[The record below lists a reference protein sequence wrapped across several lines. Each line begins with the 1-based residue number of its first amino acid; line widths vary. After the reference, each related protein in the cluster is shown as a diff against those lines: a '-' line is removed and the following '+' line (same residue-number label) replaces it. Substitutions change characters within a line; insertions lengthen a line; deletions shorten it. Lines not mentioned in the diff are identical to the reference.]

1 MTIRHSAGSY
11 EIHFGGIVESLIDL
25 GPRDFL
31 VTDTMV
37 AAHYGP
43 FPLDD
48 DRVAVVPSGESSK
61 SIEAYSQLLSRA
73 AQSKLR
79 RDGRIVA
86 LGGGVVGD
94 LAGFLA
100 ATYMRGVSFLQ
111 VPTTLLAMV
120 DSSIGG
126 KVGIDLPE
134 GKNLAGAFYPPT
146 QVRVAVEF
154 LETLPDRHLA
164 NGAAE
169 IWKHA
174 FISDVG
180 LLKLLSEAPL
190 RPGDPRT
197 LDIVQRSLMVK
208 ARVVQADEFE
218 TTGLR
223 ATLNFGHTIGHA
235 LEKELG
241 YEGLLHGE
249 AIAAGMYYECL
260 VGESIG
266 VTPSG
271 TADVVREGLES
282 QGLPTHLP
290 MSVEPEGMVEAMKLD
305 KKARGEGLSMSL
317 LTEVGACSLT
327 HGIDERT
334 VLSVLESRR

>member
-1 MTIRHSAGSY
+1 MTVRHSGGSY
-11 EIHFGGIVESLIDL
+11 EILFGGIVESLLDV

-31 VTDTMV
+31 ITDTMV

-48 DRVAVVPSGESSK
+48 ERVAIVPSGESSK
-61 SIEAYSQLLSRA
+61 SPEIYTELLSRVA
-73 AQSKLR
+73 RSQLR
-79 RDGRIVA
+79 RDGRIIA

-94 LAGFLA
+94 LAGFVA
-100 ATYMRGVSFLQ
+100 ATYMRGVAFLQ

-154 LETLPDRHLA
+154 LQTLPERQLA

-169 IWKHA
+169 VWKHA
-174 FISDVG
+174 FIADQ
-180 LLKLLSEAPL
+180 LLLGTL
-190 RPGDPRT
+190 RHQPIHPGDER
-197 LDIVQRSLMVK
+197 LADIIQSSLQVK
-208 ARVVQADEFE
+208 ADVVEADEFE
-218 TTGLR
+218 TNGRR

-241 YEGLLHGE
+241 YEGMLHGE
-249 AIAAGMYYECL
+249 AIAVGMYIECL
-260 VGESIG
+260 VGEAVG
-266 VTPSG
+266 VTPVG
-271 TADVVREGLES
+271 VAEEVRAGLDS

-290 MSVEPEGMVEAMKLD
+290 LSVEPQGLVQAMKLD

-317 LTEVGACSLT
+317 LTGLGACELT

-334 VLSVLESRR
+334 VLTVLESRQ